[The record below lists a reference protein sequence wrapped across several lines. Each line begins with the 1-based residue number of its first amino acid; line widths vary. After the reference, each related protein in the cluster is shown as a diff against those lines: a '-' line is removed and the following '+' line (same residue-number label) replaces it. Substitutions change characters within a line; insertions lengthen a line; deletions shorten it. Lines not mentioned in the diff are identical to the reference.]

1 MTAVAGEPPVASVL
15 IVGTGLMG
23 TSLGL
28 ALRARGV
35 ETYLSDRDPTV
46 ARSAAELG
54 AGIDRL
60 PPAPVTLAVIAVP
73 PTAVAAVLADLQG
86 KELAAGYTDLAS
98 TKAFIQREVERLAVD
113 PATFVGGHPMA
124 GRERSGP
131 GSARGDL
138 FEGRPWVLT
147 PTARTAP
154 DVLHRARAV
163 AELGG
168 AIPYVMSPAE
178 HDHAMALVSHAP
190 HVVAALMAARLA
202 DAEPAALGLAGPGVR
217 DVTRVAAGD
226 PALWCEILATNAAAV
241 AAILDAVGSDL
252 AAVTAELRDQPSQPA
267 SPAGALPAT
276 VDALARGNRGVERI
290 PGKHGTPPAR
300 YQAVPVVLDDRPGQL
315 AALFAAAGA
324 AGINIEDVRIEHSPG
339 QPVGLV
345 ELDVR
350 PGVADDLAGV
360 LRERGWI
367 VQR

>member
-1 MTAVAGEPPVASVL
+1 VTATPSVARVL
-15 IVGTGLMG
+15 VVGTGLMG

-35 ETYLSDRDPTV
+35 ETYLADRDPTV
-46 ARSAAELG
+46 ARAAAELG
-54 AGIDRL
+54 AGLDQL
-60 PPAPVTLAVIAVP
+60 PTSPVALAVIAVP

-86 KELAAGYTDLAS
+86 KELATGYTDLAS
-98 TKAFIQREVERLAVD
+98 TKAYLQGEVERHSGTD
-113 PATFVGGHPMA
+113 PARFVGGHPMA

-147 PTARTAP
+147 PSRQTDSAVLATAT
-154 DVLHRARAV
+154 AV
-163 AELGG
+163 AELAG
-168 AIPYVMSPAE
+168 ATPYVMTPAE
-178 HDHAMALVSHAP
+178 HDEAMAVISHAP
-190 HVVAALMAARLA
+190 HLVAALVAARLA
-202 DAEPAALGLAGPGVR
+202 EADPAALRLAGPGIR
-217 DVTRVAAGD
+217 DVTRIAAGD
-226 PALWCEILATNAAAV
+226 PTLWQEILATNAAAV
-241 AAILDAVGSDL
+241 AAILDAVGTDL
-252 AAVTAELRDQPSQPA
+252 AAVSAELRTGQ
-267 SPAGALPAT
+267 AGAGPGRALPAT
-276 VDALARGNRGVERI
+276 VDVLNRGNHGVGRI

-300 YQAVPVVLDDRPGQL
+300 YQAVPVVLADRPGQL

-350 PGVADDLAGV
+350 PEAADDLAAA
-360 LRERGWI
+360 LRQRGWI

>member
-1 MTAVAGEPPVASVL
+1 MTTAAGTPPVASVL

-46 ARSAAELG
+46 ARAAAELG
-54 AGIDRL
+54 AGLDRL

-73 PTAVAAVLADLQG
+73 PTAVAGVLADLQG
-86 KELAAGYTDLAS
+86 KDLAAGYTDLAS
-98 TKAFIQREVERLAVD
+98 TKAYIQGEVERLAVD
-113 PATFVGGHPMA
+113 PAAFVGGHPVA

-147 PTARTAP
+147 PTARTAA
-154 DVLHRARAV
+154 DALASARAV
-163 AELGG
+163 AELTG
-168 AIPYVMSPAE
+168 ATPHVMSPAE
-178 HDHAMALVSHAP
+178 HDHAMAVVSHAP
-190 HVVAALMAARLA
+190 HVVAALVAGRLA
-202 DAEPAALGLAGPGVR
+202 DAEPAALGMAGPGVR

-226 PALWCEILATNAAAV
+226 PALWREILATNSAAV
-241 AAILDAVGSDL
+241 AAILDAVGADL
-252 AAVTAELRDQPSQPA
+252 ATVTAELRHQPDPA
-267 SPAGALPAT
+267 AALPAT
-276 VDALARGNRGVERI
+276 VDALARGNQGVERI
-290 PGKHGTPPAR
+290 PGKHGTAPAR
-300 YQAVPVVLDDRPGQL
+300 YQSVPVVLDDRPGQL

-350 PGVADDLAGV
+350 PDLADDLAGV

>member
-1 MTAVAGEPPVASVL
+1 MTVVTGKPPVASVL

-46 ARSAAELG
+46 ARAAAELG
-54 AGIDRL
+54 AGLDRL
-60 PPAPVTLAVIAVP
+60 PPGPVTLAVIAVP
-73 PTAVAAVLADLQG
+73 PIAVAAVLADLQG
-86 KELAAGYTDLAS
+86 KDLAAGYTDLAS
-98 TKAFIQREVERLAVD
+98 TKAYIQGEVERLAVD
-113 PATFVGGHPMA
+113 PAAFVGGHPMA

-154 DVLHRARAV
+154 DVLDRVAAV
-163 AELGG
+163 VELAG
-168 AIPYVMSPAE
+168 ATAYIMTPAE
-178 HDHAMALVSHAP
+178 HDHAMAMVSHAP
-190 HVVAALMAARLA
+190 HVVAALVAARLA

-226 PALWCEILATNAAAV
+226 PALWREILATNSAAV
-241 AAILDAVGSDL
+241 AAILDAVGADL
-252 AAVTAELRDQPSQPA
+252 ATVAMELRDRPGPA
-267 SPAGALPAT
+267 TALPAT

-290 PGKHGTPPAR
+290 PGKHSTAPAR
-300 YQAVPVVLDDRPGQL
+300 YQSVPVVLDDRPGQL

-350 PGVADDLAGV
+350 PDVADDLAGV